1 MAFSEG
7 LEACN
12 PRLLE
17 PIMAVEVTTPNDFT
31 GNVNS
36 DLSGRRGRVTGME
49 PIPGSANAQ
58 TVRAEVPL
66 AQLVGY
72 ATALR
77 SATQGRASY
86 TMRIS
91 HNAEVSTALQAE
103 IVTRIRGY

>member
-1 MAFSEG
+1 MAFNEG
-7 LEACN
+7 LEEAS

-17 PIMAVEVTTPNDFT
+17 PVMAVDVATPNDFT
-31 GNVNS
+31 GAVNS
-36 DLSGRRGRVTGME
+36 DLSGRRGRVIGME

-86 TMRIS
+86 SMRFS
-91 HNAEVSTALQAE
+91 HNADVSAAVQQEV
-103 IVTRIRGY
+103 VTRIRGY